1 MYRFLFFTFW
11 VIYNS
16 LPLEEHVYAF
26 VESWKGKKVKAS
38 FNLESFVLCHNIA
51 KHKNISLMK
60 LRRNAQLP
68 YYSDFDVVIPFLVL
82 FYFFTKKGMT
92 NISFC
97 PGIKKIYQFHTNLQF
112 ESLGNW
118 IFTTLLY
125 PRSVNLAVFID
136 FNLCRNTTFL

>member
-1 MYRFLFFTFW
+1 MYMHL
-11 VIYNS
+11 
-16 LPLEEHVYAF
+16 LKAG
-26 VESWKGKKVKAS
+26 KGKRWKRVLIW
-38 FNLESFVLCHNIA
+38 NRLSFVITLLNTRTYLWWNWEGCRGDIY
-51 KHKNISLMK
+51 
-60 LRRNAQLP
+60 LRMHNAQLP
-68 YYSDFDVVIPFLVL
+68 YHSDFDVAIPFLVL
-82 FYFFTKKGMT
+82 FYFTKEGMT